1 MQVDNKIKTIKEF
14 LEDKKTLIEL
24 LGGSNCDWNALG
36 FMEGLDETSAAAL
49 ASKLDEIVKLIL
61 ENTLDFDK
69 RLDGLMIPIVCRAFR
84 TYGHLVN
91 NCMAALIYV
100 NSCIKNL
107 PTQWDYNSIDIE
119 AQFCSLMAQ
128 EIANLKL

>member
-36 FMEGLDETSAAAL
+36 FMEGLDETSATAL
-49 ASKLDEIVKLIL
+49 ASKLNEIVKLIL
-61 ENTLDFDK
+61 ENTMDFDK
-69 RLDGLMIPIVCRAFR
+69 RLDVLMIPIVCRAFR
-84 TYGHLVN
+84 VYGHLVN

-100 NSCIKNL
+100 NSKIHAL
-107 PTQWDYNSIDIE
+107 PENWQYNSIDIE
-119 AQFCSLMAQ
+119 AEFCALMAE